1 MNKLFSNARTTEV
14 DDTSDRLLLAY
25 NAQTGLASDAFLKT
39 IFDDIHSLSDQITD
53 AIKRDLV
60 FSEMEDADENVAI
73 ALRSVFTVLK
83 GYEAMPLV
91 QLSTAAK
98 VLTPVADKYTLS
110 ILRLNYAAQSSNV
123 EALLMDLSAPA
134 LKASIDVLPG
144 VAEAIAN
151 LRAAQTA
158 FIEKRVDYEKA
169 MALKTAGTPASEL
182 KKPPTSVV
190 HRITLR
196 LATEAYGDFCVAA
209 MIDSLFLEG
218 KRKSFDNQTHIPSDY
233 VIILNPMSPQQF
245 LMLVN
250 CKFITFN

>member
-39 IFDDIHSLSDQITD
+39 IFDDIRSLSDQITD

-182 KKPPTSVV
+182 KKPLLDLINS
-190 HRITLR
+190 R
-196 LATEAYGDFCVAA
+196 LIPYLDVNKMVDSATYGHLTD
-209 MIDSLFLEG
+209 
-218 KRKSFDNQTHIPSDY
+218 
-233 VIILNPMSPQQF
+233 
-245 LMLVN
+245 LVEQIVN
-250 CKFITFN
+250 DTNMGISRRSKKKDTVTAS

>member
-39 IFDDIHSLSDQITD
+39 IFDDIRSLSDQITD
-53 AIKRDLV
+53 AIKRDFV

-158 FIEKRVDYEKA
+158 FIDKRVDYEKA

-182 KKPPTSVV
+182 KKPLLDLINS
-190 HRITLR
+190 R
-196 LATEAYGDFCVAA
+196 LIPYLDVNKMVDSATYGHLTD
-209 MIDSLFLEG
+209 
-218 KRKSFDNQTHIPSDY
+218 
-233 VIILNPMSPQQF
+233 
-245 LMLVN
+245 LVEQIVN
-250 CKFITFN
+250 DTNTGISRRSKKKDTVTAS

>member
-39 IFDDIHSLSDQITD
+39 IFDDIRSLSDQITD

-169 MALKTAGTPASEL
+169 MALKTADTPASEL
-182 KKPPTSVV
+182 KKPLLDLINS
-190 HRITLR
+190 R
-196 LATEAYGDFCVAA
+196 LIPYLDVNKMVDSATYGHLTD
-209 MIDSLFLEG
+209 
-218 KRKSFDNQTHIPSDY
+218 
-233 VIILNPMSPQQF
+233 
-245 LMLVN
+245 LVEQIVN
-250 CKFITFN
+250 DTNTGISRRSKKKDTVTAS

>member
-39 IFDDIHSLSDQITD
+39 IFDDIRSLSDQITD

-182 KKPPTSVV
+182 KKPLLDLINS
-190 HRITLR
+190 R
-196 LATEAYGDFCVAA
+196 LIPYLDVNKMVDSATYGHLTDLAEQ
-209 MIDSLFLEG
+209 I
-218 KRKSFDNQTHIPSDY
+218 
-233 VIILNPMSPQQF
+233 
-245 LMLVN
+245 VN
-250 CKFITFN
+250 DTNTGISRRSKKKDTVTAS

>member
-25 NAQTGLASDAFLKT
+25 NAQTGLVSDAFLKT

-182 KKPPTSVV
+182 KKPLLDLINS
-190 HRITLR
+190 R
-196 LATEAYGDFCVAA
+196 LIPYLDVNKMVDSATYGHLTD
-209 MIDSLFLEG
+209 
-218 KRKSFDNQTHIPSDY
+218 
-233 VIILNPMSPQQF
+233 
-245 LMLVN
+245 LVEQIVN
-250 CKFITFN
+250 DTNTGISRRSKKKDTVTAS

>member
-39 IFDDIHSLSDQITD
+39 IFDDIRSLSDQITD

-182 KKPPTSVV
+182 KKPLLDLINSRLIPYLDVNKMV
-190 HRITLR
+190 D
-196 LATEAYGDFCVAA
+196 LATYGHLTD
-209 MIDSLFLEG
+209 
-218 KRKSFDNQTHIPSDY
+218 
-233 VIILNPMSPQQF
+233 
-245 LMLVN
+245 LVEQIVN
-250 CKFITFN
+250 DTNTGISRRSKKKDTVTAS